1 MNPIVAK
8 KAGRP
13 AAADLVP
20 RERILAA
27 AARLFR
33 ERGYQATT
41 VRDIAGE
48 VGILSGSLFHHFVSK
63 EQMLVELVREAAI
76 SMCVGAEALLAA
88 VESPTARLRGIVR
101 LELDGFVNSRLRDH
115 YAAGVSEW
123 RDVPASAQPELR
135 MLRQRYFGLVRSV
148 LDACAAEGRLRIA
161 PDAALKVLNSATTGS
176 VTWFRQDGRYSVDEF
191 TDILLR
197 LVLNDEPSGAAR
209 AAQPAQRRR
218 R

>member
-1 MNPIVAK
+1 MNQIVAK

-13 AAADLVP
+13 SSADLVP

-41 VRDIAGE
+41 VRDIARE

-76 SMCVGAEALLAA
+76 SICVGAEAAVASVTPPAA
-88 VESPTARLRGIVR
+88 QLRAIVR
-101 LELDGFVNSRLRDH
+101 LELDGFVNSRMRDH

-123 RDVPASAQPELR
+123 RDVPESAQPELR
-135 MLRQRYFGLVRSV
+135 MLRQRYFTLFRSV
-148 LDACAAEGRLRIA
+148 LDACAAEGRLRVA
-161 PDAALKVLNSATTGS
+161 PDAAMKVLNSATTGS
-176 VTWFRQDGRYSVDEF
+176 VTWFRQDGHYSVDVF
-191 TDILLR
+191 TDILMK
-197 LVLNDEPSGAAR
+197 LVLNDAR
-209 AAQPAQRRR
+209 ASVRRR
-218 R
+218 RNGS